1 MCGAEVDEDQ
11 TFCNRC
17 GHSLKGEEA
26 PRPLGVPSR
35 TRFEERG
42 AGDHLSTG
50 FNIASEKPLVFLPTI
65 IGGILGSLISF
76 FNPMGD
82 FSYMAPRFVPGF
94 LVAGG
99 LISLVSSFIIYI
111 LNFASIDMSRDA
123 YFDQP
128 LDLSNSINYVLRRF
142 LTFLGASILGV
153 IMSITIILI
162 PVVSLMFVIIV
173 MDETGVTN
181 ALSSAFKVLGYDLG
195 DVIIILIV
203 SIVGSIILGL
213 IPVIGSLLNAA
224 LKVIISLSFI
234 DLYYSY
240 KQSNL

>member
-1 MCGAEVDEDQ
+1 
-11 TFCNRC
+11 
-17 GHSLKGEEA
+17 
-26 PRPLGVPSR
+26 
-35 TRFEERG
+35 
-42 AGDHLSTG
+42 
-50 FNIASEKPLVFLPTI
+50 
-65 IGGILGSLISF
+65 
-76 FNPMGD
+76 
-82 FSYMAPRFVPGF
+82 
-94 LVAGG
+94 
-99 LISLVSSFIIYI
+99 
-111 LNFASIDMSRDA
+111 
-123 YFDQP
+123 
-128 LDLSNSINYVLRRF
+128 
-142 LTFLGASILGV
+142 
-153 IMSITIILI
+153 MSITIILI

-181 ALSSAFKVLGYDLG
+181 ALRSAFRVLGYDLG